1 MFWGRRATPHF
12 GCTVYEKATE
22 HPPYSCVGGECGAT
36 PPLTTPLPPL
46 LPLLWSQP
54 RLFLPSQQQQ
64 QQQQR
69 SGAGVWSLSG
79 AHRCAKAL
87 DYPCSGEARTDN
99 RGGETFSSRWK
110 GPSLGGSMAVEEEGL
125 RVFQSVKI
133 KIGKKEEEKNPY
145 PPTHPPC
152 AAAWMDGFA
161 LTGRT
166 GAPCRLQPRWDS
178 DVFHYSAVFFFF
190 PSLLFK
196 SHACS
201 QTLKQTL
208 LLWNW

>member
-36 PPLTTPLPPL
+36 PPLTTPLP
-46 LPLLWSQP
+46 LLWSQP
-54 RLFLPSQQQQ
+54 RLFLPSQQ

-152 AAAWMDGFA
+152 ATAWMDGLA